1 MLSPCARPLCPRQ
14 RIGHRMLSS
23 LYRLSSEK
31 CTTTGPASTTLYGK
45 ERWRRCFAPRLKKTI
60 RHCTLCAKREFC
72 GQKREQPRRCKET
85 PESTAAGRK
94 PPAGATVWATE
105 NPVWATENPVTLTVM
120 PQSLCLRP
128 VGEGRF
134 RGFGGEFSEVLTN
147 TPSSSAACAINCQNL
162 TRHTCVIC
170 GRGGAWWIS
179 RPLSALTCVNCAI
192 AHSASP
198 TAGHGC
204 FGRLHTHI

>member
-45 ERWRRCFAPRLKKTI
+45 KRWRRCFAPRPKKTI

-85 PESTAAGRK
+85 PKSTAAGRK
-94 PPAGATVWATE
+94 SPAGATVWATE
-105 NPVWATENPVTLTVM
+105 NPVWATENPVTLTVT
-120 PQSLCLRP
+120 PKTPAARRGKKAVFCVRNIENSAELTKT
-128 VGEGRF
+128 EGPAHKCATYCQNTARHACDIFDRGPAGGF
-134 RGFGGEFSEVLTN
+134 RG
-147 TPSSSAACAINCQNL
+147 
-162 TRHTCVIC
+162 
-170 GRGGAWWIS
+170 
-179 RPLSALTCVNCAI
+179 
-192 AHSASP
+192 HS
-198 TAGHGC
+198 
-204 FGRLHTHI
+204 

>member
-85 PESTAAGRK
+85 PKSTAAGRK
-94 PPAGATVWATE
+94 SPAGATVWATE
-105 NPVWATENPVTLTVM
+105 NPVWATENPVTLTVS
-120 PQSLCLRP
+120 PQTHTLRTNE
-128 VGEGRF
+128 EGLF
-134 RGFGGEFSEVLTN
+134 RVRKDENSEQLTN
-147 TPSSSAACAINCQNL
+147 NSKTSPPYAPNCQNRA
-162 TRHTCVIC
+162 RHACVIC
-170 GRGGAWWIS
+170 GRGDGRWVWRAFS
-179 RPLSALTCVNCAI
+179 RLTDVKEYI
-192 AHSASP
+192 AHSSVSA
-198 TAGHGC
+198 
-204 FGRLHTHI
+204 R